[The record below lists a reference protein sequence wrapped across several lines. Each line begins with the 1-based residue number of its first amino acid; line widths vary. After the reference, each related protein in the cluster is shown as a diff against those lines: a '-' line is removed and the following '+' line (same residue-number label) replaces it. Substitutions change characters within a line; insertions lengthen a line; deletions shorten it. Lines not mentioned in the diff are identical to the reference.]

1 MEMLKDKLE
10 KNLFFIFVLFS
21 SLFFI
26 PAVTQAYAESS
37 SYNEQNDEAVIA
49 VATDCYKQFEPNLS
63 LSVGRI
69 IPIISDNSDNILY
82 EASYFCN
89 NIPYGYSIISF
100 TDNSYTPEYVSIS
113 ENKKDLYEE
122 ISCDLIDSNLPYSVI
137 STSTPILYKVSGLQY
152 AIEIVDS
159 NNNSM
164 FYDNYGKIIESLDF
178 DCKQAYN
185 YASSWIIFISPN
197 NWTKDKYK
205 VDESSKIKLKKY
217 TNRIRLL
224 TESYVEK
231 ITRRYC
237 CGIQALLQI
246 AYMENLTSYSNLDII
261 LTYNYLWNHAKVKTA
276 FTENEID
283 YGECNIQSLNNA
295 FVDFAKSKGYSHTT
309 KNSIKSKPSV
319 AWIKEKLAN
328 NNPILMGYQIKVDGK
343 VEGHAISVI
352 GYVRATKVSS
362 GNTWNYLIVYN
373 SWDNT
378 LSYLNYSTVDFINCN
393 AAYFSVKK

>member
-1 MEMLKDKLE
+1 MIIKKDRFE
-10 KNLFFIFVLFS
+10 KRIFFVFIVFV

-26 PAVTQAYAESS
+26 PISSRAYAD
-37 SYNEQNDEAVIA
+37 YTNNENNKEVVIA
-49 VATDCYKQFEPNLS
+49 AATDCYKKFEPNLN
-63 LSVGRI
+63 LSVSRI
-69 IPIISDNSDNILY
+69 IPIVSNNSEHILY
-82 EASYFCN
+82 EASYISN
-89 NIPYGYSIISF
+89 GISYGYSILSF
-100 TDNSYTPEYVSIS
+100 TNNSYTPEYVSIS
-113 ENKKDLYEE
+113 ENKNDLYDE
-122 ISCDLIDSNLPYSVI
+122 IALNLESLNLPYKTKPI
-137 STSTPILYKVSGLQY
+137 SPILYKVSGMQY

-159 NNNSM
+159 SNNSV
-164 FYDNYGKIIESLDF
+164 FFDNYGKVIDSLDF
-178 DCKQAYN
+178 DCKQAAN
-185 YASSWIIFISPN
+185 YASSWIIFISPD
-197 NWTKDKYK
+197 NWTSNKYK
-205 VDESSKIKLKKY
+205 VDKASKIMLNKY
-217 TNRIRLL
+217 TSRIRLL
-224 TESYVEK
+224 SESTVEK

-246 AYMENLTSYSNLDII
+246 AYMEKLTSYSNLDIQ
-261 LTYNYLWNHAKVKTA
+261 LTYNYLWNHAKVKTSY
-276 FTENEID
+276 TKNEVD
-283 YGECNIQSLNNA
+283 YGECTIQSLNSA

-319 AWIKEKLAN
+319 AWIKEKLSN